1 MKLSNGLEYMNNK
14 PMEVKIEIHGVEK
27 RYQTTQGEVEALSDI
42 SLKVDEGEFLC
53 IIGPSGCG
61 KSTLLRILAGLY
73 QQSAGEVIV
82 HTNGTEHRPVNAM
95 VFQEYAIFPWRSVAD
110 NVAFG
115 LEMRGVPRGERADR
129 TSEYLAKVGLT
140 QFANHYPYQLSGGM
154 KQRVA
159 LARAMANDPEILL
172 MDEPFGALDAQTRAV
187 LQEELL
193 RIWEEEKKTV
203 IYVTHS
209 IEEAIM
215 LGDRVVLMTARPG
228 KIKSIY
234 EVNLPRP
241 RTHNIRTTPEY
252 NQLAQILWEDLVE
265 EVNKVMNNDEVFT
278 DA

>member
-1 MKLSNGLEYMNNK
+1 
-14 PMEVKIEIHGVEK
+14 MEIKIEIHGVEK
-27 RYQTTQGEVEALSDI
+27 RYHTAQGEVEALSDI
-42 SLKVDEGEFLC
+42 SLQVDEGEFLC

-115 LEMRGVPRGERADR
+115 LEMRGVPRGERAAR
-129 TSEYLAKVGLT
+129 TSEYLAKVGLS

-252 NQLAQILWEDLVE
+252 NQLARILWEDLVE
-265 EVNKVMNNDEVFT
+265 EVNKVMNNEEVYT